1 MILKFFLLYIGSLLA
16 CSILLLNVVKQ
27 FAEGFAG
34 SGKKPVVYGTF
45 SAVIASAA
53 AWGSTLFSEHLFT
66 VFWILSGIFL
76 LFGII
81 HMILVH
87 NKYFS
92 SYQQNSSRVFIG
104 EILFALSVV
113 LFTIVV
119 FSSLQY
125 FLVENKDF
133 LFYPLMMSTLA
144 FFIPVLVVH
153 TFQAAYEIP
162 PPLYSTWAYPVN
174 QALDLPPEN
183 PREKILVIGFEIRK
197 KYTDAKR
204 TYFRAKAPEYM
215 QLGELYYFF
224 INDYNELQ
232 SETPIEF
239 ADKQYEPYE
248 WWFRKKTRWYERQHI
263 FDPSLSVK
271 DNGIKENTVIVCERI
286 VKTTNN

>member
-1 MILKFFLLYIGSLLA
+1 MVLKFFLLYVGSLLA
-16 CSILLLNVVKQ
+16 CSILLLNIVKQ

-34 SGKKPVVYGTF
+34 SGKKPVIYGTF
-45 SAVIASAA
+45 SAVIASLAA
-53 AWGSTLFSEHLFT
+53 YGSTLVSEHLFS
-66 VFWILSGIFL
+66 VFWLLSGIFL
-76 LFGII
+76 LFGIV
-81 HMILVH
+81 HMAIVH

-92 SYQQNSSRVFIG
+92 PYQQDSTKVLIG

-125 FLVENKDF
+125 FLVQDKDF

-144 FFIPVLVVH
+144 FFIPVLVMH

-162 PPLYSTWAYPVN
+162 PPVYSTWEYPVN
-174 QALDLPPEN
+174 QTIDLPAEN
-183 PREKILVIGFEIRK
+183 PREKIFVIGFEISK
-197 KYTDAKR
+197 KITDTKR
-204 TYFRAKAPEYM
+204 TYFRAKAPENM

-248 WWFRKKTRWYERQHI
+248 WWFRKKTKWYQAIHI
-263 FDPSLSVK
+263 LDPALSVK
-271 DNGIKENTVIVCERI
+271 DNGIKENTVIICERI
-286 VKTTNN
+286 KKSD